1 MALAALHGEDG
12 GGKFASSQLEVF
24 REEEVSAEW
33 EVISDQWKS
42 EDSGGKLGGLEDARL
57 EESPTKEAELR
68 GHLRDA
74 DE

>member
-1 MALAALHGEDG
+1 MAEADEDHGLEFEALAALHGEDVVG
-12 GGKFASSQLEVF
+12 
-24 REEEVSAEW
+24 SAEC
-33 EVISDQWKS
+33 EVISEQWKS
-42 EDSGGKLGGLEDARL
+42 EDSGGKMGGLEDARV